1 MVSKGWGVD
10 SMETEVWYKPDTPR
24 IFKIPQGSLE
34 IRGQLG
40 IVKGSRVF
48 VSFGWLRNTVLHRN
62 PARVSAKKRWTECPP
77 SEENLRRDFSARRL
91 IVC

>member
-1 MVSKGWGVD
+1 VVSKGWGVD

-40 IVKGSRVF
+40 RDEFLGGF

-62 PARVSAKKRWTECPP
+62 LQGFCKEKVDRMSTARRR
-77 SEENLRRDFSARRL
+77 SEEWTFLHGA
-91 IVC
+91 